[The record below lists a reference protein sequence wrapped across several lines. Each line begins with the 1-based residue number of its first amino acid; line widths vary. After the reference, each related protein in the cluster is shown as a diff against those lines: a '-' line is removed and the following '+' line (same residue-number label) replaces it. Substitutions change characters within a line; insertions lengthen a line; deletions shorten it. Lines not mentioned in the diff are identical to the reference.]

1 MIQRLIAIGAVLL
14 AVQIGLAIIVNK
26 ESTVLEASSPDT
38 LFLSFSPA
46 EVSSIEIIGEE
57 NTHLVLQRSKDG
69 WTLPNSFAAPADGE
83 QVNNLLEK
91 LATVKQGMAV
101 ATTAGAPKRF
111 KTAEDAFERHL
122 VIKAGDTP
130 VADFYLGSSA
140 GFRHSHVRKADQ
152 NEIVTIPI
160 SNFEVEIDADKW
172 LDRNLAKLKKDDVQ
186 GLQLADISMTR
197 DGTGWSVDNLAGDQT
212 SQEEVENLLTRVTG
226 IAVQSVLAPDDV
238 SSLFD
243 DKTTEFTVTMND
255 GSKITYMIARQDD
268 DYVLKMSNSDLY
280 FKANTY
286 QAEGIGDFN
295 LASLTQ
301 KEEKD
306 EEPSNEEQQ

>member
-38 LFLSFSPA
+38 LFLSLNPA

-69 WTLPNSFAAPADGE
+69 WTLPNTFAAPADGE

-140 GFRHSHVRKADQ
+140 GFRYSHARKADL

-197 DGTGWSVDNLAGDQT
+197 NGTGWSVDNLAGDQT

-226 IAVQSVLAPDDV
+226 IAVQSVLAPHDV

-243 DKTTEFTVTMND
+243 DKTTEFTVTMKD

-286 QAEGIGDFN
+286 QAEGIGNFN
-295 LASLTQ
+295 LASLTLK
-301 KEEKD
+301 KEKG